1 MRKLWF
7 VHLARSL
14 VIFPGGFGALD
25 ELAEILTLQ
34 QSRKLPRSI
43 PVLLNG
49 SRYWKEII
57 NFDALVRQGMISS
70 QDLELFRYA
79 DDPAA
84 AFGLLRLRAHRPIEV
99 IERSP
104 SSATPTHSHTT
115 GRVPTI
121 HPGARMA
128 RSSNGPREITCG
140 VLRGQECRWRLA

>member
-34 QSRKLPRSI
+34 QSRKLPRPI

-70 QDLELFRYA
+70 QDLELFRYG

-84 AFGLLRLRAHRPIEV
+84 AFGLLRLRHTA
-99 IERSP
+99 P
-104 SSATPTHSHTT
+104 SK
-115 GRVPTI
+115 
-121 HPGARMA
+121 
-128 RSSNGPREITCG
+128 
-140 VLRGQECRWRLA
+140 